1 MKDFIASEE
10 QQLLARNGLDSFDA
24 LWALKLE
31 AVDEPNTER
40 GGWSTVFRL
49 ELQDKAF
56 YLKRQS
62 NYLTH
67 TLSHPFGEPTFS
79 REFRNIQRYT
89 ELGIPALQAV
99 FYAQRRVAGEQRA
112 VLLTR
117 ALDNWQDL
125 DQVLQD
131 WPAMPLAQR
140 NAVLDACG
148 LLARR
153 LHGRGQIHGC
163 FYPKHIF
170 LQPRGEAFAAQL
182 IDLEKTRPVLWGE
195 RDRVKDIEPLLR
207 RAQVWQDADIQ
218 RFLSAYLGSRANM
231 DHWLERLTKRRK
243 AKAVSA

>member
-10 QQLLARNGLDSFDA
+10 QRLLARHSLDSFEA
-24 LWALKLE
+24 LWALQLE

-49 ELQDKAF
+49 ELEDKAF

-67 TLSHPFGEPTFS
+67 TLTHPLGEPTFS
-79 REFRNIQRYT
+79 REFRNIQRYN

-99 FYAQRRVAGEQRA
+99 FYAQRKVAGEQRA
-112 VLLTR
+112 LLLTR

-125 DQVLQD
+125 DQLLPGWGV
-131 WPAMPLAQR
+131 MPVAQR

-153 LHGRGQIHGC
+153 LHASGQVHGC

-170 LQPRGEAFAAQL
+170 LQARGEVYTAQL
-182 IDLEKTRPVLWGE
+182 IDLEKTRPALWGD
-195 RDRVKDIEPLLR
+195 RDRVKDLEPLLR
-207 RAQVWQDADIQ
+207 RAQVWTEADVQ
-218 RFLSAYLGSRANM
+218 RFLSAYLGSSANM
-231 DHWLERLTKRRK
+231 DHWLERLTRRRK
-243 AKAVSA
+243 TKAVSA